1 MTSERSRLT
10 IRLESAR
17 TGAVEHGSAT
27 AVIEDDTLAIL
38 ALSPDDAALRVALDA
53 IDEVI
58 DTVDALTIRLHDGR
72 ELKLVSE
79 DVAALREGL
88 LERCRALPELT
99 RTLRAFGSRRG
110 QLGTRGVAAAE
121 QQRFFA
127 PLLAARVAAIHAA
140 DVAAI
145 VAAFDSRL
153 IAAEVHRTLRAFVA
167 ERHAE
172 AGPSRRALEA
182 ELLDLC
188 EPLDVA
194 LASLGEAGREMSRAG
209 DDLRAWRAWT
219 ARLTA
224 TFETADRVWITLDA
238 ALDAPAWRP

>member
-1 MTSERSRLT
+1 MMSERSRLT
-10 IRLESAR
+10 IRLDSAR
-17 TGAVEHGSAT
+17 SGAIEHGSAT
-27 AVIEDDTLAIL
+27 AVIDDDTLTIL
-38 ALSPDDAALRVALDA
+38 ALSPDDAAVRVALDT

-58 DTVDALTIRLHDGR
+58 AAINALTIRLHDGR
-72 ELKLVSE
+72 EFTLSSG
-79 DVAALREGL
+79 DAAALRDGL

-99 RTLRAFGSRRG
+99 RTLRAFGSRRA
-110 QLGTRGVAAAE
+110 QLGTRGAAAAE

-127 PLLAARVAAIHAA
+127 PLLAARVAAIRVA

-145 VAAFDSRL
+145 VGAFDARL

-188 EPLDVA
+188 EPLDLA